1 MRDEKE
7 QERENWSRISLFI
20 HLLPGASALR
30 AGNNQREIMLLRN
43 SSLTK
48 LSSVIG
54 SGRERADGV
63 WRDFP
68 GPDLLLTRSGDGHC
82 YWLLSLVT
90 GYWLLV
96 TGYWLLVTGY
106 CYC

>member
-54 SGRERADGV
+54 SGRERAEGV
-63 WRDFP
+63 WRDFS
-68 GPDLLLTRSGDGHC
+68 GPDLLLTRSGR
-82 YWLLSLVT
+82 WSLLLVT
-90 GYWLLV
+90 VAGYWLLV
-96 TGYWLLVTGY
+96 TVTGY
-106 CYC
+106 R